1 MALILASG
9 SPRRRELLGL
19 ITTDFTVCV
28 SGAEETVPE
37 GLTPA
42 ETVEALAEIKGRA
55 VFAEHAA
62 DTVIAADTVVA
73 VDGVILGKPAS
84 RQEAFDMLR
93 LLSGKTH
100 EVFTGVWIANAQAAV
115 RFHERTEVTFYPL
128 SDDEIWSYA
137 DTGEPFDK
145 AGAYGIQ
152 GRGALLVRGINGDFF
167 NVVGFPVAKTAR
179 ALNEFGMRN

>member
-19 ITTDFTVCV
+19 ITNDFTVCV

-42 ETVEALAEIKGRA
+42 ETVETLAEIKGRA
-55 VFAEHAA
+55 VFAEHLS

-100 EVFTGVWIANAQAAV
+100 EVFTGVWIANAQGAV
-115 RFHERTEVTFYPL
+115 RFHECTEVTFYPL
-128 SDDEIWSYA
+128 SDDDIWGYV

-152 GRGALLVRGINGDFF
+152 GKGALLVQGIKGDFF

-179 ALNEFGMRN
+179 ALKEFGIRN